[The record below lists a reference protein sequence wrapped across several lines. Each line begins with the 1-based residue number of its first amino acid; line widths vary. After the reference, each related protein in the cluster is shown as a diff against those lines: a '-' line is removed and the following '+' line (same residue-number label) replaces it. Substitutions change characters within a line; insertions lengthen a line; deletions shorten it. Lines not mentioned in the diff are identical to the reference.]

1 MINEFDRVVCSFA
14 QDRGTEPPW
23 DKSESKGLSAYE
35 AEGAVLIAVAAREK
49 VLRDAA
55 ENGDALELKAVKDR
69 MTIEGEMRSVE
80 IIDID
85 PTAHSPRAG
94 TMDDLR
100 SALTK

>member
-1 MINEFDRVVCSFA
+1 LINEFDRVVCSFA
-14 QDRGTEPPW
+14 QDRGTEPAW
-23 DKSESKGLSAYE
+23 DKSESKGLSAHE

>member
-1 MINEFDRVVCSFA
+1 
-14 QDRGTEPPW
+14 
-23 DKSESKGLSAYE
+23 
-35 AEGAVLIAVAAREK
+35 
-49 VLRDAA
+49 
-55 ENGDALELKAVKDR
+55 LKAVKDR